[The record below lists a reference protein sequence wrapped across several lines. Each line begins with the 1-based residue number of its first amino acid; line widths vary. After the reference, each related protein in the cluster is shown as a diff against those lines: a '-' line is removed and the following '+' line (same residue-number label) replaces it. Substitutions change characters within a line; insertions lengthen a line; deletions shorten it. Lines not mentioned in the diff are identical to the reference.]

1 MAALSVCQK
10 EFANNRRRGRDCD
23 LTMLRSD
30 ADIAPHGLLP
40 ARSRRG
46 REDGTERKVEL
57 GCRKAENPPSWEPR
71 QHKRQNSLGGAESL
85 NFNDTDVTSIVPSEC
100 EQRLA
105 PSLAP
110 PTSAEVQTESIAW
123 LQESKTARRRAEF
136 NSKSKNITF
145 NQKKH
150 MTPSYIR
157 RLERRRRE
165 GSPSDDVEAD
175 SCAVQPFLGRSL
187 VGHRS

>member
-57 GCRKAENPPSWEPR
+57 GCRK
-71 QHKRQNSLGGAESL
+71 
-85 NFNDTDVTSIVPSEC
+85 V
-100 EQRLA
+100 
-105 PSLAP
+105 
-110 PTSAEVQTESIAW
+110 
-123 LQESKTARRRAEF
+123 
-136 NSKSKNITF
+136 
-145 NQKKH
+145 
-150 MTPSYIR
+150 SYQST
-157 RLERRRRE
+157 LFW
-165 GSPSDDVEAD
+165 V
-175 SCAVQPFLGRSL
+175 FLGMGGDECACCLCQQLMIFLANLS
-187 VGHRS
+187 